1 MPAGQNE
8 LLRAAGL
15 TRSFYGYPAVKG
27 VSFAVREGEV
37 VALTGPNGSGK
48 TTLLNLLGGLLRP
61 QEGKIYWGSREITR
75 LDAHRRARL
84 GIARTFQLTR
94 PFCHLTVYENVL
106 VALTARRWHQ
116 TRADRERARMIL
128 EETGLLDRRHMP
140 ANQLSSGALKR
151 LELARALATSPRLLL
166 LDEPFA
172 ALSIKEEA
180 GLLEL
185 LRRVNERGVA
195 ILLVSHN
202 PRILS
207 NLAHR
212 ILYMERGR
220 LKGEFDR
227 GQVPQILRE
236 GMEL

>member
-1 MPAGQNE
+1 MPPGQNE
-8 LLRAAGL
+8 LLQAAYL
-15 TRSFYGYPAVKG
+15 TRSFYGYPAVRG
-27 VSFAVREGEV
+27 VSFAVRKGEV

-48 TTLLNLLGGLLRP
+48 TTLLNLLSGVLRP

-75 LDAHRRARL
+75 LAAHRRARL

-116 TRADRERARMIL
+116 TRADRERAMMLL
-128 EETGLLDRRHMP
+128 EETGLADRRHVP
-140 ANQLSSGALKR
+140 ASQLSSGALKR
-151 LELARALATSPRLLL
+151 LELARALATSPQLLL

-180 GLLEL
+180 ALLEL
-185 LRRVNERGVA
+185 LHRVNGRGVA

-212 ILYMERGR
+212 ILHMERGR
-220 LKGEFDR
+220 IKREFDR
-227 GQVPQILRE
+227 SQVPQFLRE
-236 GMEL
+236 GMEF